1 MNFSRY
7 LFSGGASVALCLA
20 FVACGDD
27 VSSPNSLNYEQ
38 PGEPIAKVDTSLL
51 RKDVYEGG
59 GSECA
64 VPLPEDSLTAN
75 ELDAQSARALAKK
88 YAYGFDEDEYVVR
101 PSCGGGAYRDIHLYI
116 NSRIRVLDPEG
127 NPMAGAKVYEGR
139 CTYDDESC
147 QYVTDA
153 DGYVYIDSVNFLSY
167 WEKYEGALEELGEKK
182 AFSHTYEELQ
192 LRAISAD
199 SSYGANIYASYSRA
213 SFVEINGEQIAELRP
228 IALEPVYTTKLY
240 LDSIHVLSSEGADE
254 FIEENG
260 FGICVDVKRAYDIY
274 VYAEELLPSYFYP
287 CQMVTEED
295 KANGYVM
302 VYGLPE
308 NVYWISI
315 GNPNGQMSMGRDSLV
330 VKRPN

>member
-1 MNFSRY
+1 MFIEK
-7 LFSGGASVALCLA
+7 LTKTGLAVALLGMGIFTGCS
-20 FVACGDD
+20 DD
-27 VSSPNSLNYEQ
+27 NSSMASTLSETNS
-38 PGEPIAKVDTSLL
+38 GTPIAKVDTSLL
-51 RKDVYEGG
+51 RKDFYEGVPC
-59 GSECA
+59 GSLLE
-64 VPLPEDSLTAN
+64 EDSPGA
-75 ELDAQSARALAKK
+75 SALARKSAF
-88 YAYGFDEDEYVVR
+88 AYDDDEFIAR
-101 PSCGGGAYRDIHLYI
+101 PECGGTYRDILLYI
-116 NSRIRVLDPEG
+116 NSRVRVVDSDG
-127 NPMAGAKVYEGR
+127 NPMVGAKVYKDR
-139 CTYDDESC
+139 CAYDDMGC
-147 QYVTDA
+147 QYVTDS
-153 DGYVYIDSVNFLSY
+153 DGYAYIDSVNFLTY
-167 WEKYEGALEELGEKK
+167 WEKYEGALEEVGPEK
-182 AFSHTYEELQ
+182 AYARIYERLQ

-213 SFVEINGEQIAELRP
+213 SFVELNGEQVAELRP

-260 FGICVDVKRAYDIY
+260 FGICVNVKHAYDIY

-295 KANGYVM
+295 KKNGYVM

-315 GNPNGQMSMGRDSLV
+315 GNPNGQMSMGSDSLV

>member
-1 MNFSRY
+1 MNISRY

-20 FVACGDD
+20 FIACGDD

-51 RKDVYEGG
+51 RKDVNEGG
-59 GSECA
+59 GSGCGDL
-64 VPLPEDSLTAN
+64 LPEDSLAAHG
-75 ELDAQSARALAKK
+75 LAARSAPTLTKK
-88 YAYGFDEDEYVVR
+88 AAYGFDEDEYVVR

-153 DGYVYIDSVNFLSY
+153 DGYVYIDSVNFLTY

-228 IALEPVYTTKLY
+228 IALEPVYTTKLH

-260 FGICVDVKRAYDIY
+260 FGICVNVKHAYDIY

-295 KANGYVM
+295 KKNGYVM

-315 GNPNGQMSMGRDSLV
+315 GNPNGWMTMGRDSLV

>member
-1 MNFSRY
+1 MNISRY
-7 LFSGGASVALCLA
+7 VFSAGASVALCLA
-20 FVACGDD
+20 FIACGDEVYD
-27 VSSPNSLNYEQ
+27 PYSFDYDM

-51 RKDVYEGG
+51 RKDVREGG
-59 GSECA
+59 GSGCGDF
-64 VPLPEDSLTAN
+64 VPGDSLA
-75 ELDAQSARALAKK
+75 EYGLAAKSAHALAKK
-88 YAYGFDEDEYVVR
+88 FANEFDEDESFDR
-101 PSCGGGAYRDIHLYI
+101 SSCGGAYRDIHLYI

-127 NPMAGAKVYEGR
+127 NPMAGAKVYEGS

-199 SSYGANIYASYSRA
+199 SNYGANIYTSYSKA
-213 SFVEINGEQIAELRP
+213 NFVEIDGEQIAELRP

-240 LDSIHVLSSEGADE
+240 LDSIHVLGSEGAEE
-254 FIEENG
+254 FIERNG
-260 FGICVDVKRAYDIY
+260 FGICVNVKHASDIY
-274 VYAEELLPSYFYP
+274 VYAEEILPSHFYP

-295 KANGYVM
+295 KKNGYVM

-308 NVYWISI
+308 NVYRISI
-315 GNPNGQMSMGRDSLV
+315 GNPNGWMTMGRDSLV

>member
-1 MNFSRY
+1 M
-7 LFSGGASVALCLA
+7 
-20 FVACGDD
+20 
-27 VSSPNSLNYEQ
+27 
-38 PGEPIAKVDTSLL
+38 
-51 RKDVYEGG
+51 
-59 GSECA
+59 
-64 VPLPEDSLTAN
+64 
-75 ELDAQSARALAKK
+75 LAKK

-116 NSRIRVLDPEG
+116 NSRIRVLDPGG

-213 SFVEINGEQIAELRP
+213 SFVEIDGEQVAELRP

-260 FGICVDVKRAYDIY
+260 FGICMESRAGALAWLDGDEDTPYQ
-274 VYAEELLPSYFYP
+274 FFP
-287 CQMVTEED
+287 CQQVTEED
-295 KANGYVM
+295 RENGYVM
-302 VYGLPE
+302 VYGLPVD
-308 NVYWISI
+308 VYWVSV
-315 GNPNGQMSMGRDSLV
+315 GNATARMSMGRDTLV
-330 VKRPN
+330 VTRPE

>member
-1 MNFSRY
+1 MNISRY
-7 LFSGGASVALCLA
+7 VFSAGASVALCLA
-20 FVACGDD
+20 FIACGDEVYD
-27 VSSPNSLNYEQ
+27 PYSFDYDM

-51 RKDVYEGG
+51 RKDVREGG
-59 GSECA
+59 GSGCGDF
-64 VPLPEDSLTAN
+64 LPGDSLA
-75 ELDAQSARALAKK
+75 EYGLAAKSAHALAKK
-88 YAYGFDEDEYVVR
+88 FANEFDEDEYVVR

-127 NPMAGAKVYEGR
+127 NPMAGAKVYEGS

-199 SSYGANIYASYSRA
+199 SNYGANIYTSYSKA
-213 SFVEINGEQIAELRP
+213 NFVEIDGEQIAELRP

-240 LDSIHVLSSEGADE
+240 LDSIHVLGSEGAEE
-254 FIEENG
+254 FIERNG
-260 FGICVDVKRAYDIY
+260 FGICVNVKHASDIY
-274 VYAEELLPSYFYP
+274 VYAEEILPSYFYP

-295 KANGYVM
+295 KKNGYVM

-315 GNPNGQMSMGRDSLV
+315 GNPNGWMTMGRDSLV

>member
-1 MNFSRY
+1 MFINK
-7 LFSGGASVALCLA
+7 LTKTGLA
-20 FVACGDD
+20 FALLGLGMFVGCSDEG
-27 VSSPNSLNYEQ
+27 SSTASTLSETNS
-38 PGEPIAKVDTSLL
+38 GMPIAKVDTSLL
-51 RKDVYEGG
+51 RKDFYEGVPC
-59 GSECA
+59 GSLLE
-64 VPLPEDSLTAN
+64 EDSPGP
-75 ELDAQSARALAKK
+75 SALARKSAF
-88 YAYGFDEDEYVVR
+88 AYDDDEFIAR
-101 PSCGGGAYRDIHLYI
+101 PECGGTYRDILLYI
-116 NSRIRVLDPEG
+116 NSRVRVVDSDG
-127 NPMAGAKVYEGR
+127 NPMVGAKVYKDR
-139 CTYDDESC
+139 CAYDDMGC
-147 QYVTDA
+147 QYVTDS
-153 DGYVYIDSVNFLSY
+153 DGYAYIDSVNFLTY
-167 WEKYEGALEELGEKK
+167 WEKYEGALEEVGPEK
-182 AFSHTYEELQ
+182 AYARIYERLQ

-213 SFVEINGEQIAELRP
+213 SFVELNGEQVAELRP

-260 FGICVDVKRAYDIY
+260 FGICVNVKHAYDIY

-295 KANGYVM
+295 KKNGYVM

-315 GNPNGQMSMGRDSLV
+315 GNPNGQMSMGSDSLV

>member
-1 MNFSRY
+1 MNISRY
-7 LFSGGASVALCLA
+7 LFSGGASVALCFA
-20 FVACGDD
+20 FIACGDD
-27 VSSPNSLNYEQ
+27 VSNPNTLNYEQ

-139 CTYDDESC
+139 CFYDDESC
-147 QYVTDA
+147 QYVTDE
-153 DGYVYIDSVNFLSY
+153 DGYVYIDSVNFLTY

-260 FGICVDVKRAYDIY
+260 FGICVNVKHAYDIY

-315 GNPNGQMSMGRDSLV
+315 GNPNGTMSMGRDSLV

>member
-1 MNFSRY
+1 M
-7 LFSGGASVALCLA
+7 
-20 FVACGDD
+20 
-27 VSSPNSLNYEQ
+27 
-38 PGEPIAKVDTSLL
+38 
-51 RKDVYEGG
+51 
-59 GSECA
+59 
-64 VPLPEDSLTAN
+64 
-75 ELDAQSARALAKK
+75 SARAFQKDKEECYEAGMNAHIVKPIDPNVLYEEMAKFLPIASETSNVETTTVVSGDSK
-88 YAYGFDEDEYVVR
+88 QLSTDDDEFIAR
-101 PSCGGGAYRDIHLYI
+101 PECGGTYRDILLYI
-116 NSRIRVLDPEG
+116 NSRVRVVDSDG
-127 NPMAGAKVYEGR
+127 NPMVGAKVYKDR
-139 CTYDDESC
+139 CAYDDMGC
-147 QYVTDA
+147 QYVTDS
-153 DGYVYIDSVNFLSY
+153 DGYAYIDSVNFLTY
-167 WEKYEGALEELGEKK
+167 WEKYEGALEEAGPEK
-182 AFSHTYEELQ
+182 AYARIYERLQ

-213 SFVEINGEQIAELRP
+213 SFVELNGEQVAELRP

-260 FGICVDVKRAYDIY
+260 FGICVNVKHAYDIY

-295 KANGYVM
+295 KKNGYVM

-315 GNPNGQMSMGRDSLV
+315 GNPNGQMSMGSDSLV